1 MVWKAAGGRRR
12 GLAVVGVIAVGLAAS
27 GWAMSARSAVGD
39 CTPVSSW
46 GTLEPAQVE
55 SDLIA
60 LVNAHRAAL
69 GLRQLTV
76 APSLTASAEWKSMDM
91 SGYDYMQ
98 HDDPA
103 PVARTVT
110 DRLAACGYPS
120 DAAGWGENI
129 AYGFPDAKSV
139 MAAWLSDAPHRENL
153 ENPSWT
159 TIGVGAAANGGGII
173 YWTEDFGTT
182 GGSVPQSQP
191 QPQPQSTTPAQAPA
205 QPPAQPQSQHQSQSQ
220 PQGTPSPSEAPPAGP
235 DVQAE
240 IPETYSAAPAEGAGA
255 TGSSGDATVGNI
267 LAHDE
272 ETRHLRLRD

>member
-12 GLAVVGVIAVGLAAS
+12 GLAVAGVIAVGLAAS
-27 GWAMSARSAVGD
+27 GWAMSARTAAGD

-46 GTLEPAQVE
+46 GSLEPAQVE
-55 SDLIA
+55 ADLVQ

-76 APSLTASAEWKSMDM
+76 APSLTASAEWKSMNM
-91 SGYDYMQ
+91 AGYNYMQ
-98 HDDPA
+98 HDDPS
-103 PVARTVT
+103 PVARTVS
-110 DRLAACGYPS
+110 DRLTACGYPS
-120 DAAGWGENI
+120 GAAGWGENI

-173 YWTEDFGTT
+173 FWTQDFGTT
-182 GGSVPQSQP
+182 GATAPQP
-191 QPQPQSTTPAQAPA
+191 QPQPQP
-205 QPPAQPQSQHQSQSQ
+205 QPPTPAQPQSQPQSQA
-220 PQGTPSPSEAPPAGP
+220 TPSTNEAPADGP

-240 IPETYSAAPAEGAGA
+240 IPETYSSAPAEGAGA
-255 TGSSGDATVGNI
+255 TGTGGDATVGNI
-267 LAHDE
+267 LAHNE
-272 ETRHLRLRD
+272 ETRHLRVRNGSILS